1 MVPRPTSPTSLLW
14 AHQLKREHTFLLD
27 RIRAIEES
35 VKRQNSDSR
44 VVESLATKAS
54 TLDLAKLSARVN
66 AFEKDNEDVRQWL
79 KKLNAETQ
87 ARLDAEVAQVERLA
101 AKVAL
106 LEVEA
111 RRVREK
117 KESFDNDKA
126 LLKRIETL
134 ETAGA
139 QQAQLVQKIK
149 ESFEEADVDVLRRR
163 VHTLETHNEQT
174 LAEWQQA
181 GQRLTAQEAVNVDL
195 RKDHENS
202 EKRPS
207 VDKGEQGHS
216 EPTSGNVVQVPSSI
230 GESAKDVNP
239 DAQANITKTKQTD
252 RSSLQTETQ
261 LRRSRR
267 FAKKVDTEGFA
278 TQLLRCAEVG
288 SSTHHEKMSLRQKGG
303 RFGPSVNG
311 SKKKHAVKSVETH
324 ETTRQ
329 TRSQFRKAA
338 AGPSFLDLERS
349 QRSPGP
355 MPKPLAGPAP
365 SLSEAHN
372 IQPNRARHQNTPE
385 LHPTSETLKASSSSV
400 AKPSLSRDAQI
411 PGLLRSKPIQKRSFP
426 EDKELTAGTSQ
437 YESSAQQPARP
448 HKRRQI
454 PQIDDFFSFS
464 KGVSYV

>member
-202 EKRPS
+202 EKRVREAQSRSGRLCTAHGRQPS

-230 GESAKDVNP
+230 GESAKDV
-239 DAQANITKTKQTD
+239 KQIVLHYKP
-252 RSSLQTETQ
+252 R
-261 LRRSRR
+261 
-267 FAKKVDTEGFA
+267 
-278 TQLLRCAEVG
+278 
-288 SSTHHEKMSLRQKGG
+288 
-303 RFGPSVNG
+303 
-311 SKKKHAVKSVETH
+311 
-324 ETTRQ
+324 
-329 TRSQFRKAA
+329 
-338 AGPSFLDLERS
+338 PSFEDLADL
-349 QRSPGP
+349 QR
-355 MPKPLAGPAP
+355 K
-365 SLSEAHN
+365 
-372 IQPNRARHQNTPE
+372 
-385 LHPTSETLKASSSSV
+385 
-400 AKPSLSRDAQI
+400 
-411 PGLLRSKPIQKRSFP
+411 
-426 EDKELTAGTSQ
+426 
-437 YESSAQQPARP
+437 
-448 HKRRQI
+448 
-454 PQIDDFFSFS
+454 
-464 KGVSYV
+464 